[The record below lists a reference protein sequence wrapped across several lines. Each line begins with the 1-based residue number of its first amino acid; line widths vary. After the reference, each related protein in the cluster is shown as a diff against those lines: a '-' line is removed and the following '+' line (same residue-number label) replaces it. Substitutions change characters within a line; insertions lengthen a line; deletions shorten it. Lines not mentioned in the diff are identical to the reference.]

1 MYYQIKNYYFW
12 AFEINKL
19 LLWKRKD
26 QQVLLSYYDT
36 TKKYCCR

>member
-1 MYYQIKNYYFW
+1 MEEQ
-12 AFEINKL
+12 EIID